1 MNLIVAVDRNWGIG
15 KDGKLLYSLPE
26 DMRFFRETT
35 SGKVVVMGRGT
46 LESMP
51 GGRPLKNRTNVVLST
66 SVQGEGFF
74 AARNLPELFVQVK
87 QYPPE
92 DVFVI
97 GGESLYQSLLNYCS
111 VAYITKVEAAV
122 NADRF
127 FPDLDRLDNWVLTS
141 VSESREHEGTSFRFC
156 KYENKSPEPF

>member
-51 GGRPLKNRTNVVLST
+51 GGRPLKNRTNIVLSA
-66 SVQGEGFF
+66 SAQGEGFF
-74 AARNLPELFVQVK
+74 AVRSIAELLAQVN

-97 GGESLYQSLLNYCS
+97 GGESLYRSLLNYCS
-111 VAYITKVEAAV
+111 AAYVTKVDAAAD
-122 NADRF
+122 ADRF
-127 FPDLDRLDNWVLTS
+127 FPNLDRMDNWAQTS
-141 VSESREHEGTSFRFC
+141 ASEPREHEGIFFRFC
-156 KYENKSPEPF
+156 KYENKSPKPF